1 MLADKTCSQRRVRDR
16 FLPCFEGA
24 TGSSSIN
31 RPIIQ
36 GKKTGLTIFWPN
48 DGLDTG
54 PILLQKEVD
63 IAPDDALGSFYFNHL
78 FPLGV
83 DAMIEALEMV
93 KNGTAPRVPQDPNA
107 GIL

>member
-1 MLADKTCSQRRVRDR
+1 M
-16 FLPCFEGA
+16 
-24 TGSSSIN
+24 
-31 RPIIQ
+31 
-36 GKKTGLTIFWPN
+36 TIFWPN